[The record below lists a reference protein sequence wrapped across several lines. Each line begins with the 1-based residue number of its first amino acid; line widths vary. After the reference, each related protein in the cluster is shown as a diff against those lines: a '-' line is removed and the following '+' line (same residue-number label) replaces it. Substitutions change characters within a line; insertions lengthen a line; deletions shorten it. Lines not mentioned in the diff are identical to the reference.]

1 MVRWWVL
8 VVHRGR
14 AVSVLCDR
22 DLLRS
27 THSSA
32 TLLQRVL
39 SFFSDKRREHL
50 LVASSRT
57 DIWYLLVSAFFSV
70 SESSNSFL
78 IF

>member
-8 VVHRGR
+8 VVHCGR

-22 DLLRS
+22 DLLRG

-32 TLLQRVL
+32 TLSQRVL
-39 SFFSDKRREHL
+39 SFFSDKRRKHF

-57 DIWYLLVSAFFSV
+57 DIWYLFVGFFLSV

>member
-8 VVHRGR
+8 VVHCGR
-14 AVSVLCDR
+14 EVSVLCDR
-22 DLLRS
+22 DLLRG

-39 SFFSDKRREHL
+39 SFFSERRRKYL

-57 DIWYLLVSAFFSV
+57 DIWYLFVSVFCSV

-78 IF
+78 VF